1 MIGEE
6 TGRPGGATQQVRE
19 WAVWSSLSF
28 FFLVLPNYLTRN
40 LKLCKLGV

>member
-28 FFLVLPNYLTRN
+28 FFFGPTKLPDSEF
-40 LKLCKLGV
+40 KFM